1 MLLMLLMLRQKGK
14 YATATDNRRFVW
26 SEIVWPLILE
36 MNDVTFTLA
45 QYQKKRDQV
54 CNKKNVS
61 KTMIS
66 RGLAS
71 LLQKEILLKENH
83 VYSIHYRLIAY
94 MRLKAECDYSTA
106 VHEIKIR

>member
-1 MLLMLLMLRQKGK
+1 MLLMLRQKGK

-26 SEIVWPLILE
+26 SEIVWPLILV

-83 VYSIHYRLIAY
+83 IYSIHYSLIAY
-94 MRLKAECDYSTA
+94 MRLKAECAYATA

>member
-1 MLLMLLMLRQKGK
+1 MLLMLREKGK

-26 SEIVWPLILE
+26 SEIIWPLILE
-36 MNDVTFTLA
+36 LNDVAFSLE

-54 CNKKNVS
+54 CNEKSVT

-71 LLQKEILLKENH
+71 LLQKGILLKENH
-83 VYSIHYRLIAY
+83 LYSIHYRLIAY
-94 MRLKAECDYSTA
+94 MRLKAGCDYATA

>member
-1 MLLMLLMLRQKGK
+1 MLLVLLMLREKGK

-36 MNDVTFTLA
+36 LNDVTFTLE
-45 QYQKKRDQV
+45 QYQKKRDDV

-61 KTMIS
+61 ITMIS

-83 VYSIHYRLIAY
+83 IYSIHYRLIAY
-94 MRLKAECDYSTA
+94 MRLKAECAYATA